1 MIPSCHRLSPF
12 KSLLLVTALF
22 FGLSS
27 LTNSFAEQAR
37 RDTRPQTATNIIVTP
52 IFGGQ
57 IRGYDV
63 DPTVSEGMLSEL
75 VNLSNGN
82 VLAATETF
90 SQSTGQIVSVVAKT
104 ETQDDFVTE
113 GFLARSAW
121 CFISTMAKTF
131 FSP

>member
-1 MIPSCHRLSPF
+1 MISSCHRLSPV

-37 RDTRPQTATNIIVTP
+37 RDTRPQTATIIVVTP
-52 IFGGQ
+52 MFGGQ

-63 DPTVSEGMLSEL
+63 DRTGSEAMLSEL

-90 SQSTGQIVSVVAKT
+90 SQSTGEIVSVVAKT

-113 GFLARSAW
+113 SILGKVGLRWAEKKRQQW
-121 CFISTMAKTF
+121 LR
-131 FSP
+131 